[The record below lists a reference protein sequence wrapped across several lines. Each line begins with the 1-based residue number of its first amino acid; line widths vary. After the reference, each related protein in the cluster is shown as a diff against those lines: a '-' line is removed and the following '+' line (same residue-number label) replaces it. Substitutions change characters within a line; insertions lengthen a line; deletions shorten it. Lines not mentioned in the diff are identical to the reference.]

1 MIIIY
6 TNYLPYTSAIIGAG
20 IGGAS
25 SAHYLRQ
32 LFGPKVDIA
41 IYEDVS
47 VGGRLANIKVAGQ
60 EFEAGGSMIH
70 DQNMYMVNFTRLLG
84 ECRGDEAW
92 PAIVC
97 PST

>member
-1 MIIIY
+1 M
-6 TNYLPYTSAIIGAG
+6 
-20 IGGAS
+20 
-25 SAHYLRQ
+25 
-32 LFGPKVDIA
+32 
-41 IYEDVS
+41 
-47 VGGRLANIKVAGQ
+47 GGRLANIKVAGQ
-60 EFEAGGSMIH
+60 EFEAGGSVIH